1 MYRWVGGG
9 VQAGG
14 DGLQAIDEKH
24 VNRIAQHRLEKKQK
38 KKIMT
43 GPECRAAED
52 VAAVEDVAQAA
63 GELLLMDADAVESN
77 SEE

>member
-1 MYRWVGGG
+1 
-9 VQAGG
+9 
-14 DGLQAIDEKH
+14 
-24 VNRIAQHRLEKKQK
+24 
-38 KKIMT
+38 MT